1 MMMMRTVTVMT
12 VMMSLSE
19 SITKFDRRR
28 QIGAGAGGDL
38 LGSHCIERAACMRR
52 GDNMLG
58 WDMREHVFTDQSLS
72 FQVSSDRVPLPSSR
86 HSEQQ
91 TGTGA

>member
-1 MMMMRTVTVMT
+1 MMT

-19 SITKFDRRR
+19 AITKFDRRR

-38 LGSHCIERAACMRR
+38 LASHCIERAACMRR

-58 WDMREHVFTDQSLS
+58 WGHVREHAMCDHLSLS
-72 FQVSSDRVPLPSSR
+72 FQVPSDRVPFPSSR
-86 HSEQQ
+86 HPEQQ